1 MSGFLLFMHSSGL
14 SANDGLG
21 VYFLDPEGRSPDL
34 LTSKDKVSKSHFDCL
49 LGLLNPSEWDLT

>member
-1 MSGFLLFMHSSGL
+1 MHSSGL
-14 SANDGLG
+14 SGNDGLG
-21 VYFLDPEGRSPDL
+21 VYFSDPEDRSPDL